1 MSFKLPNKLK
11 SKRANSFHYK
21 KTVIPVVY
29 SNDDTDFLIPRHKS
43 ITPYST
49 KSGQRISLLDMKNSP
64 SVSSKPNTNASTFET
79 PKTHK
84 LDLRA
89 GSVIEYKSNYF
100 NDMIEKFT
108 SNHRQNC
115 TKPNDEIK
123 KLEEKHAKKVQE
135 LNQEIEKLKNEILK
149 LKIRRNNDKKKDKII
164 QELKEDLVLY
174 RKLTEKFVVKIR
186 ENTEKLCSFITSIS
200 PNSYAYE
207 INTMLIGFNE
217 DLEILVPFINH
228 DVIIGNQFLI
238 CCNDA
243 FENTGKFKSLTETQ
257 NSFGGFVESNGVKEV
272 IAMANFE
279 PNYYGELG
287 FKTGDRIQLVKID
300 ESAWWLGKIGE
311 KIGRIPSELIMLD

>member
-21 KTVIPVVY
+21 KTVTPAVY
-29 SNDDTDFLIPRHKS
+29 SNEDTDFLIPRHKS

-49 KSGQRISLLDMKNSP
+49 KSGQRISLFDMKNSS
-64 SVSSKPNTNASTFET
+64 SVSSKPNTTFEI

-84 LDLRA
+84 LDIRA

-100 NDMIEKFT
+100 NDLIEKFT
-108 SNHRQNC
+108 TNHKQNY

-123 KLEEKHAKKVQE
+123 KLEEKHAKKVQD
-135 LNQEIEKLKNEILK
+135 LNLEIEKLKNQILK
-149 LKIRRNNDKKKDKII
+149 LKIRRNNDKKKEKII
-164 QELKEDLVLY
+164 QDLKEDLDLY
-174 RKLTEKFVVKIR
+174 KKLTETFVGNIR
-186 ENTEKLCSFITSIS
+186 KNIEKLCSFITSIS
-200 PNSYAYE
+200 PKSYTYE
-207 INTMLIGFNE
+207 INTMFAGFNE
-217 DLEILVPFINH
+217 NLEILVPFISH
-228 DVIIGNQFLI
+228 DAIIDNQFHI

-243 FENTGKFKSLTETQ
+243 LENTGKFKSLAETQ
-257 NSFGGFVESNGVKEV
+257 NSFGNCVESNGVKEV

-287 FKTGDRIQLVKID
+287 FKTGDRIQLVKTD
-300 ESAWWLGKIGE
+300 ETAWWLGKIGE